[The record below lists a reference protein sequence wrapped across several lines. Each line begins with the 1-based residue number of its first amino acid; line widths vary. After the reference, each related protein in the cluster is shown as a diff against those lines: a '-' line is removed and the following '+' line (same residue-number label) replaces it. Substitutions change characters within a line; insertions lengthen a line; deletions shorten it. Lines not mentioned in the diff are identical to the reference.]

1 MCLRFATC
9 ASDSVEFVNP
19 LLVNAAELLRR
30 PGNDKDLAV
39 TVTAEDLELVEPR
52 IAPSADVVL
61 AVHVES
67 LSTGLVVSGTISTDW
82 ADTCRRCLADV
93 GGTLVAHAREI
104 YQVTIT
110 DEEAFP
116 IVGDQID
123 LGPMTRE
130 AILLELPIAPL
141 CKADCAGIC
150 GQCGADLNVTSCT
163 CETLIVDDRWAALD
177 ALRDRL
183 N

>member
-1 MCLRFATC
+1 
-9 ASDSVEFVNP
+9 VNP

-30 PGNDKDLAV
+30 PGNDKDLV
-39 TVTAEDLELVEPR
+39 VNVTAEDLELVEPR
-52 IAPSADVVL
+52 IAPTANVAL
-61 AVHVES
+61 AIHVES

-93 GGTLVAHAREI
+93 GGTLAAHTREI

-116 IVGDQID
+116 IIGDQID
-123 LGPMTRE
+123 LGPMARE
-130 AILLELPIAPL
+130 ALLLELPIAPL
-141 CKADCAGIC
+141 CRTDCAGIC
-150 GQCGADLNVTSCT
+150 GQCGADLNTTTCS
-163 CETLIVDDRWAALD
+163 CETGIVDDRWAALD